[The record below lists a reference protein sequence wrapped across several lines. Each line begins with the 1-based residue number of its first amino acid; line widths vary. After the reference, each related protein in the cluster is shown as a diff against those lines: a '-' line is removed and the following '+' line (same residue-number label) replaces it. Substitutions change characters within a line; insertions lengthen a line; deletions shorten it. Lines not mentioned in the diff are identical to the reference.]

1 LAVGGPDEPCPDKAS
16 GVKKFDEK
24 KLSEGKTK
32 NINGN

>member
-1 LAVGGPDEPCPDKAS
+1 MLLLSFEPRPDKAS
-16 GVKKFDEK
+16 GVKKLNEK